1 MADTNSTVQ
10 PGYFRGNG
18 REARAMSVVTHD
30 AVLKRK
36 PRKKRRKGEAALR
49 SLRRALARRKLE
61 QMREDE
67 ILHEQI
73 YDVFEEDTAK

>member
-1 MADTNSTVQ
+1 
-10 PGYFRGNG
+10 
-18 REARAMSVVTHD
+18 MSAVTHD
-30 AVLKRK
+30 VISKRK

-61 QMREDE
+61 QMRDEE

-73 YDVFEEDTAK
+73 YDVFEDDTPSKA